1 MALWALTLPLAA
13 QKNMGELRVSVKDA
27 TGAPLT
33 AIVRIENQAA
43 KIRQEIHLPADGR
56 FAFRNLPFGHYAV
69 TASREG
75 FTSASEIVEL
85 HSEVPLQRTITL
97 AIQAV
102 SSSIEVNTSDT
113 LVDAER
119 ASGTYYVGSQEI
131 RERSIDAPGRGL
143 VDLTVQQPGWTFE
156 ANGILHPRES
166 EYETQYVINGFPVQ
180 ENRSPA
186 FAPNVES
193 EDVQSMKIYTS
204 GFPAEFGEKMGGV
217 IELTTDQNVSPGFHG
232 TAVLQGGSFNTF
244 GGYLSGQYSTGKTT
258 VSASGNGFLTD
269 RYLDPA
275 VIPNYT
281 NHGSSGAFDLSFER
295 DLTEADRIRFAASQR
310 VVHFLVPDELLQ
322 YAAGTREDRDS
333 IETAGQFSWQHV
345 ISPAAVASVRAMF
358 REESADL
365 WSNSLTT
372 PIAPRQ
378 NRQYNESYGNATLA
392 GHHGRHDWKAGVE
405 VRYGSIHEDFG
416 YHLVAYRIGNV
427 RLFDRDTPAD
437 FSFMGHA
444 LDREQSGYI
453 QDQIHF
459 GQLTATVGL
468 RFDHYSL
475 LVNEHGFSPRVAL
488 AYNIAPI
495 GLVLHASYDRS
506 FATPPF
512 ENILVSASPQ
522 AAALNDASI
531 YLPLRPSRGNY
542 YEFGLAKGFGGHIRL
557 DASYFLRDI
566 HNFQDDDLLENTGV
580 SFPIEFNR
588 ARIRGLEAKLTVP
601 RWGRF
606 SGFLSY
612 ANTRGIAEFP
622 IAGGLFLE
630 DGAQAEL
637 TDNSRFPVS
646 QDQRNTARAN
656 LRYQIA
662 PRVWTS
668 WKASYNSGLPTEID
682 ESNTYAFLVSQY
694 GQEVV
699 SKVNF
704 DRGRVNPWFSLDA
717 SLGIDVWKHEKR
729 SATVQVDA
737 LNLTDRLNV
746 INFAGFLSGTAIA
759 PPRSYGARLRY
770 DF

>member
-1 MALWALTLPLAA
+1 
-13 QKNMGELRVSVKDA
+13 
-27 TGAPLT
+27 
-33 AIVRIENQAA
+33 
-43 KIRQEIHLPADGR
+43 
-56 FAFRNLPFGHYAV
+56 
-69 TASREG
+69 
-75 FTSASEIVEL
+75 
-85 HSEVPLQRTITL
+85 
-97 AIQAV
+97 
-102 SSSIEVNTSDT
+102 
-113 LVDAER
+113 
-119 ASGTYYVGSQEI
+119 
-131 RERSIDAPGRGL
+131 
-143 VDLTVQQPGWTFE
+143 
-156 ANGILHPRES
+156 
-166 EYETQYVINGFPVQ
+166 
-180 ENRSPA
+180 
-186 FAPNVES
+186 
-193 EDVQSMKIYTS
+193 
-204 GFPAEFGEKMGGV
+204 
-217 IELTTDQNVSPGFHG
+217 
-232 TAVLQGGSFNTF
+232 
-244 GGYLSGQYSTGKTT
+244 
-258 VSASGNGFLTD
+258 
-269 RYLDPA
+269 
-275 VIPNYT
+275 
-281 NHGSSGAFDLSFER
+281 
-295 DLTEADRIRFAASQR
+295 
-310 VVHFLVPDELLQ
+310 
-322 YAAGTREDRDS
+322 
-333 IETAGQFSWQHV
+333 
-345 ISPAAVASVRAMF
+345 MF

-365 WSNSLTT
+365 WSNPLTT

-378 NRQYNESYGNATLA
+378 NRQYNEAYANGTLA
-392 GHHGRHDWKAGVE
+392 GHHRGHDWKAGVE

-437 FSFMGHA
+437 FSFIGHA
-444 LDREQSGYI
+444 LNREQSGYI
-453 QDQIHF
+453 QDEIHL
-459 GQLTATVGL
+459 GSLTASVGI

-522 AAALNDASI
+522 AAALNNASI

-542 YEFGLAKGFGGHIRL
+542 YEFGLSKGFAGHIRL

-588 ARIRGLEAKLTVP
+588 ARIRGVEAKLTVP

-630 DGAQAEL
+630 DTAQSQL

-656 LRYQIA
+656 LRYQIG

-668 WKASYNSGLPTEID
+668 WKASYNSGLPTEVND
-682 ESNTYAFLVSQY
+682 SNSYAFLVSQY
-694 GQEVV
+694 GQAVV
-699 SKVNF
+699 NKVNF

-717 SLGIDVWKHEKR
+717 SLGIDLWKHEKQ
-729 SATVQVDA
+729 SATFQFDA

-746 INFAGFLSGTAIA
+746 IDFAGFLSGTAIA
-759 PPRSYGARLRY
+759 PPRSYGARLRL